1 MSNSTR
7 ADLVVAIDQGTSST
21 KVIVMDASGRLVARA
36 SAPLGQSHPRPGWV
50 EQDALELLASVT
62 DAVRTATD
70 GIADRVV
77 TIGISSQRES
87 AVAWDR
93 NSGAPLGPVLGWQDR
108 RTNGAAHN
116 LRDAGHASAV
126 RDSTGLPIDPM
137 FSALKFGWLLDDI
150 DPDRSRSRA
159 GSIALG
165 TVDSWLLYCLT
176 GEHRIEVGNASRTQL
191 LNLDSAQWDADLLD
205 LFGVPQECLPRVV
218 SSVEPSAVVTGLA
231 GFAPDVRITGVLGD
245 SHAALYGHGVRT
257 PGAVKVTYGT
267 GSSVMGLRTEDAPS
281 DSGLVRTIAW
291 STGTP
296 VQAFEGNILSAGAT
310 VAWLA
315 DFLNADPNG
324 LAELAEAA
332 DDSGDVFFV
341 PAFAGL
347 GAPWWDDQA
356 QAAIV
361 GLDLGTSRADVARA
375 AFESI
380 PLQVEDILD
389 AADSAAGARIGT
401 ILADGGPSSN
411 PWLMQL
417 QADLSQ
423 REVSTTTVA
432 ELSAVGA
439 AHLAGVAA
447 GVWSD
452 TDCQNMLGDRTVL
465 VPQRSAEHATA
476 RRTAWLTAVSLT
488 RHRSVDTLTADHH
501 RATS

>member
-1 MSNSTR
+1 M
-7 ADLVVAIDQGTSST
+7 AIDQGTSST

-36 SAPLGQSHPRPGWV
+36 SAPVGQSHPRPGWV
-50 EQDALELLASVT
+50 EQDADEIFASVAS
-62 DAVRTATD
+62 AVRAATD

-77 TIGISSQRES
+77 AIGISSQRES

-93 NSGAPLGPVLGWQDR
+93 SSGAPLGPVLGWQDR
-108 RTNGAAHN
+108 RTNTTAQAMKEAGKGAE
-116 LRDAGHASAV
+116 V
-126 RDSTGLPIDPM
+126 RNSTGLPLDPM

-150 DPDRSRSRA
+150 DPDRSRARN

-165 TVDSWLLYCLT
+165 TVDSWLLHRLT

-191 LNLDSAQWDADLLD
+191 LNLDSAQWDDSLLD
-205 LFGVPQECLPRVV
+205 LFGVPRQCLPHVV
-218 SSVEPSAVVTGLA
+218 SSVEASDVISGL
-231 GFAPDVRITGVLGD
+231 PDFGANVRVTGVLGD
-245 SHAALYGHGVRT
+245 SHAALFGHGVRD

-267 GSSVMGLRTEDAPS
+267 GSSVMGLRTTGAPTDA
-281 DSGLVRTIAW
+281 GLVRTIAW

-296 VQAFEGNILSAGAT
+296 AEAFEGNILSAGST
-310 VAWLA
+310 VTWLSE
-315 DFLNADPNG
+315 FLNASAAG
-324 LAELAEAA
+324 LAQLAEAA
-332 DDSGDVFFV
+332 DDSADVFFV
-341 PAFAGL
+341 PAFSGL

-361 GLDLGTSRADVARA
+361 GLDLGTSRADIARA

-380 PLQVEDILD
+380 PFQVEDILD
-389 AADSAAGARIGT
+389 VADLVSGGRIVT

-423 REVSTTTVA
+423 RAVATSAVA

-439 AHLAGVAA
+439 AHLAGVSA

-452 TDCQNMLGDRTVL
+452 EDCRGMLGSRTIL
-465 VPQRSAEHATA
+465 NPRRSAEYAA
-476 RRTAWLTAVSLT
+476 GRRNAWLSAVALT
-488 RHRSVDTLTADHH
+488 RGNSADRHH
-501 RATS
+501 HHLPAIP